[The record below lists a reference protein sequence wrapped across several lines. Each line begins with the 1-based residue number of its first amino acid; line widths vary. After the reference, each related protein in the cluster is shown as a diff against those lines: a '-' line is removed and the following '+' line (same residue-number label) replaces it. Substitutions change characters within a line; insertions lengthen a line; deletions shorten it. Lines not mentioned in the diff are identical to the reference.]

1 MRKINQLH
9 WLDENEAVRNFMYKY
24 GLREDETIT
33 GGLILG
39 YSEAGEPIR
48 ELFSLMADISFHICE
63 LISYLSGSSALR
75 SLK

>member
-9 WLDENEAVRNFMYKY
+9 WLDENEAVWNFMYKY

-48 ELFSLMADISFHICE
+48 EPLERKGHIADTKIMMAIQ
-63 LISYLSGSSALR
+63 LTLLR
-75 SLK
+75 

>member
-48 ELFSLMADISFHICE
+48 ER
-63 LISYLSGSSALR
+63 LR
-75 SLK
+75 EKVIR

>member
-1 MRKINQLH
+1 MRLTCTLQIKSFLL
-9 WLDENEAVRNFMYKY
+9 LDTNKLAKRVTGTASTDMSAVAPALKMCLF
-24 GLREDETIT
+24 L
-33 GGLILG
+33 LL
-39 YSEAGEPIR
+39 

>member
-24 GLREDETIT
+24 GLRGDETIT

-39 YSEAGEPIR
+39 YSEAGEPIWEPLER
-48 ELFSLMADISFHICE
+48 KGHIADTS
-63 LISYLSGSSALR
+63 LR
-75 SLK
+75 SEVGLFRVCHTAS